1 MLRDFGKGDGNL
13 SLAWNMA
20 LWNWVIEFCIFCV
33 IFMIKRVTNGS
44 FLQSP
49 WVFPSFPPRGFHSQ
63 SWAPLKTATTS
74 HPRSMKTD
82 TIRDIAQL
90 MEGRALALNV
100 MR

>member
-1 MLRDFGKGDGNL
+1 MPQDFGKRDGKL
-13 SLAWNMA
+13 SLGRAIN
-20 LWNWVIEFCIFCV
+20 LWKWMIEFCIFCA
-33 IFMIKRVTNGS
+33 IFIIKRVNNGF

-63 SWAPLKTATTS
+63 SWARLKTATTS
-74 HPRSMKTD
+74 HARSMKTD

-90 MEGRALALNV
+90 MERRARALSV